1 LFPVGAG
8 IVSLA
13 GSQLKMVRRGGY
25 AMWKLG
31 FDQPLTALAGSMHDE
46 NHAYVGGKEKIMEID
61 LHKKTIVREV
71 FDFSNG

>member
-1 LFPVGAG
+1 
-8 IVSLA
+8 
-13 GSQLKMVRRGGY
+13 
-25 AMWKLG
+25 MWKLG